1 MSDDHFSGRIAM
13 LPSEHCLEDPQPS
26 VEELLGGRLGTSF
39 GASVELSVAENAI
52 GGWLME

>member
-1 MSDDHFSGRIAM
+1 M